1 MSFVEIENHT
11 IKMMASYI
19 DEDNKLTLR
28 LLNATE
34 SKQISKVL
42 GTQEA
47 TIHKL
52 DGTLMKE
59 AKAAGMVWGRP
70 AFELEFQPFELI
82 TVKIT
87 NVEPSNS

>member
-1 MSFVEIENHT
+1 
-11 IKMMASYI
+11 
-19 DEDNKLTLR
+19 
-28 LLNATE
+28 
-34 SKQISKVL
+34 
-42 GTQEA
+42 
-47 TIHKL
+47 
-52 DGTLMKE
+52 MKE